1 MFVSK
6 NKEVEILNTND
17 ENFKTLLSQH
27 SKIVVKFYA
36 GWCGSCRLIA
46 PKYRTLAENSNFE
59 DVLFLEID
67 AENNPETRGLA
78 KVNNLPFF
86 ASFKD
91 GLFVEG
97 FPSSRIEAVEE
108 MLKTL

>member
-1 MFVSK
+1 MFVRK
-6 NKEVEILNTND
+6 NKQVEIINTND
-17 ENFKTLLSQH
+17 GDFKSLLGQH

-46 PKYRTLAENSNFE
+46 PKYRTLAESGNFE
-59 DVLFLEID
+59 DVLFLEVD
-67 AENNPETRGLA
+67 AENNPETRSLA

-91 GLFVEG
+91 GVFVEG

-108 MLKTL
+108 MIKSL